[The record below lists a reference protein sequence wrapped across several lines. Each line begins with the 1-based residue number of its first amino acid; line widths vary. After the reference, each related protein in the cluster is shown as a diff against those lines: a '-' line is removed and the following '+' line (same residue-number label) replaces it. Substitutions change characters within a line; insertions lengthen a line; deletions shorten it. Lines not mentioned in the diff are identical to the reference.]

1 MDLAVSALPRAP
13 GAVPG
18 KDPAVT
24 GPDRTGL
31 AHASRESPGSIET
44 SVALNVDDGLSGGSM
59 VRL

>member
-24 GPDRTGL
+24 GPDR
-31 AHASRESPGSIET
+31 ARARKPRVAREH
-44 SVALNVDDGLSGGSM
+44 
-59 VRL
+59 